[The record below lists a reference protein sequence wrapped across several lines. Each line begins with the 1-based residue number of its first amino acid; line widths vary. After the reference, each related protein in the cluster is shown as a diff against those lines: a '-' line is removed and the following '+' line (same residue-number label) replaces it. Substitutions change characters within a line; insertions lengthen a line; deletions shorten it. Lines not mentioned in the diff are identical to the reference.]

1 MIVKMVNKEPR
12 WAFLE
17 SFQFILEEQ
26 ESDGGWDRSRISDD
40 GILNTLAA
48 LLAMKRHEKS
58 TYVAVQVTHPDL
70 PARISKAIIYLEKM
84 LQQWDVGAS
93 VNVDF
98 EILVPTLLSMLEQE
112 QLIFQFPQKQL
123 LMRFSAEKLRH
134 FDPSTVYGSQKHT
147 LLRSL
152 EGFIGKVDFD
162 RIQHQKTNGSFM
174 YSPSSTA
181 AYLMSLSA
189 WDDESE
195 MYIRNAMI
203 HGRGHG
209 NGGVPSVFP
218 SNIFEV
224 TRVSIPYALTTIPNT
239 KRPLT
244 IGEGRVNPPSGR
256 LHRRVFGSSQRERY
270 RVIPSRRS
278 SCSRRPPWV
287 WLVLSETSA

>member
-12 WAFLE
+12 WAFPE

-26 ESDGGWDRSRISDD
+26 ESDGGWNSSRNSDD
-40 GILNTLAA
+40 GILTTLAA

-58 TYVAVQVTHPDL
+58 TYVAVHVTEPDL
-70 PARISKAIIYLEKM
+70 PARISKAIVYLERK

-93 VNVDF
+93 VHVDF
-98 EILVPTLLSMLEQE
+98 EILVPALLFMLEQE
-112 QLIFQFPQKQL
+112 QLIFQFPQKQI
-123 LMRFSAEKLRH
+123 LMRLNAEKLRH

-152 EGFIGKVDFD
+152 EAFIGKIDFD

-181 AYLMSLSA
+181 TSLMSSSA

-195 MYIRNAMI
+195 MYIRNAIM

-218 SNIFEV
+218 SNILEV
-224 TRVSIPYALTTIPNT
+224 TRVSILHALTKIPNI

-256 LHRRVFGSSQRERY
+256 LHGGVF
-270 RVIPSRRS
+270 RS
-278 SCSRRPPWV
+278 S
-287 WLVLSETSA
+287 

>member
-1 MIVKMVNKEPR
+1 MEDCSLHERAQVLLRKVIHECQNFIHSSQTLAIYDTAWVSMIVKMVNKEPR

-98 EILVPTLLSMLEQE
+98 EILVPTLFSMLEQE

-134 FDPSTVYGSQKHT
+134 FDPSTVYGSQNTPCCVHLKV
-147 LLRSL
+147 LLERL
-152 EGFIGKVDFD
+152 ILIE
-162 RIQHQKTNGSFM
+162 
-174 YSPSSTA
+174 
-181 AYLMSLSA
+181 
-189 WDDESE
+189 
-195 MYIRNAMI
+195 
-203 HGRGHG
+203 
-209 NGGVPSVFP
+209 
-218 SNIFEV
+218 SNIRRQMEV
-224 TRVSIPYALTTIPNT
+224 SCIP
-239 KRPLT
+239 
-244 IGEGRVNPPSGR
+244 
-256 LHRRVFGSSQRERY
+256 LHRRQR
-270 RVIPSRRS
+270 I
-278 SCSRRPPWV
+278 
-287 WLVLSETSA
+287 L